1 MVNVKPQQLGKNVRM
16 SFGKIN
22 EALEI
27 PNLIEVQKNSYQ
39 WFKDED
45 LKRFSVTFRL

>member
-1 MVNVKPQQLGKNVRM
+1 MVNVKPKQLGKNVRM

-27 PNLIEVQKNSYQ
+27 PNLYRGAEKFLSMV
-39 WFKDED
+39 
-45 LKRFSVTFRL
+45 